1 MYCRIAVYSSAS
13 HKKYIIWY
21 ESVNDLF
28 LEWVAVAILATWMAT
43 MIACVPSSFDE
54 EYVLLAHVG
63 PAIIEGG
70 GSTRKTKQAIQ
81 FGTSITGL
89 GDGLIIDEYSLL

>member
-1 MYCRIAVYSSAS
+1 M
-13 HKKYIIWY
+13 
-21 ESVNDLF
+21 
-28 LEWVAVAILATWMAT
+28 AILATWMAT